1 MKYRALIESDE
12 IAINLIAAIFKEEKK
27 YNSVEKLSFKDIEDI
42 KQMYGDGIT
51 KKEIIAKYNLSYPAL
66 DSVLINH

>member
-1 MKYRALIESDE
+1 MKYRALMESDE

>member
-1 MKYRALIESDE
+1 MKYRALMESDE

-66 DSVLINH
+66 DSILINH

>member
-66 DSVLINH
+66 DSILINH

>member
-1 MKYRALIESDE
+1 MKYRALMESDE

-42 KQMYGDGIT
+42 KQMYDDGIT